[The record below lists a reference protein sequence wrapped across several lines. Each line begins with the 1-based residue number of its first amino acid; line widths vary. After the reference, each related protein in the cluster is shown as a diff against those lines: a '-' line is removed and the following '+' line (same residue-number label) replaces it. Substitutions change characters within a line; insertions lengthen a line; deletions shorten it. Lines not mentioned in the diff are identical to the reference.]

1 MPSSSLLSLF
11 SLLSILS
18 LSSAYTVVTLSTS
31 PSAAPPPLSNPWQ
44 RLNHLA
50 TASATRAHHLKHPQA
65 NTSAVKAPIFPHGYG
80 GYSISL
86 SFGTP
91 PQTLSFLMDTGS
103 SLVWFPCT
111 DSFSCSSCNF
121 IGVDP
126 ANITTFLPRLS
137 SSTKIVGCKDPKCR
151 WLSPNVRC
159 DGCRKNST
167 GCNESCP
174 PYRANYGSG
183 STSGILISETLIFP
197 EKSVENFIVGC
208 SIFASTEPSGIAGFG
223 RGPESLPA
231 QMGLKRFSYCLVSH
245 EFDDEP
251 VHSNLVLEAAS
262 GAGAGTAGGR
272 INYTPF
278 SKNPTTPKHPA
289 YKEYYYVALQK
300 ITVGGVDVRV
310 PYKFLVADAEGRGG
324 TMVDSGTTFT
334 FMENPVYELVA
345 GELEKQVGK
354 NYSRAAE
361 VENLSGLGPCFKVS
375 DENSFT
381 VPELAFHFKG
391 GAKMAL
397 PVENYF
403 SPLVDS
409 AVCMTITTDRG
420 GGGGGG
426 VRPGP
431 AIIFGN
437 YQQQNIYMEYDLE
450 NERLGFRKQVCNNK

>member
-1 MPSSSLLSLF
+1 MAEAQPPRHRVSHQS
-11 SLLSILS
+11 
-18 LSSAYTVVTLSTS
+18 
-31 PSAAPPPLSNPWQ
+31 PPPK
-44 RLNHLA
+44 
-50 TASATRAHHLKHPQA
+50 TPQA
-65 NTSAVKAPIFPHGYG
+65 NTSAVKVPIFPHGYG

-91 PQTLSFLMDTGS
+91 PQTLSFLLDTGS

-137 SSTKIVGCKDPKCR
+137 SSTKIVGCTDPKCR
-151 WLSPNVRC
+151 WISPNVQC

-174 PYRANYGSG
+174 LFRANYGSG
-183 STSGILISETLIFP
+183 STTALLISETLILP

-223 RGPESLPA
+223 RAPDSLPA

-251 VHSNLVLEAAS
+251 VHSNLVLETAS
-262 GAGAGTAGGR
+262 GAGASTEGAR

-289 YKEYYYVALQK
+289 YKEYYYATLQK

-310 PYKFLVADAEGRGG
+310 PFKFLVADAEGRGG
-324 TMVDSGTTFT
+324 TIVDSGTTLT

-409 AVCMTITTDRG
+409 AMCMTITTDRG
-420 GGGGGG
+420 GGGGGVG
-426 VRPGP
+426 QGP

>member
-1 MPSSSLLSLF
+1 MAEAQPPRHRVSHQSPLPQTPPGQHFRRQSTNISSL
-11 SLLSILS
+11 
-18 LSSAYTVVTLSTS
+18 
-31 PSAAPPPLSNPWQ
+31 
-44 RLNHLA
+44 
-50 TASATRAHHLKHPQA
+50 
-65 NTSAVKAPIFPHGYG
+65 YG

-91 PQTLSFLMDTGS
+91 SQTLSFLLDTGS

-151 WLSPNVRC
+151 WISPNVQC

-174 PYRANYGSG
+174 LFRANYGSG
-183 STSGILISETLIFP
+183 STTALLISETLILP

-223 RGPESLPA
+223 RAPDSLPA

-251 VHSNLVLEAAS
+251 VHSNLVLETAS
-262 GAGAGTAGGR
+262 GAAASIEGAR

-289 YKEYYYVALQK
+289 YKEYYYVTLQK

-310 PYKFLVADAEGRGG
+310 PFKFLVADAEGRGG
-324 TMVDSGTTFT
+324 TIVDSGTTLT

-345 GELEKQVGK
+345 EELEKQVGK

-391 GAKMAL
+391 GAKLAL

-409 AVCMTITTDRG
+409 AMCMTITTDRG
-420 GGGGGG
+420 GGGGGVG
-426 VRPGP
+426 QGP

-450 NERLGFRKQVCNNK
+450 NERLGFRKQICNNK

>member
-1 MPSSSLLSLF
+1 MSHEPEPTLSSPSPPPPSPQRHDFPTHGRGSTTSPPRQPPEPTTSNTPRPTLPPSKYQYFLTVMAATP
-11 SLLSILS
+11 S
-18 LSSAYTVVTLSTS
+18 LS
-31 PSAAPPPLSNPWQ
+31 
-44 RLNHLA
+44 
-50 TASATRAHHLKHPQA
+50 ASGLHRRRYPF
-65 NTSAVKAPIFPHGYG
+65 SW
-80 GYSISL
+80 
-86 SFGTP
+86 TP
-91 PQTLSFLMDTGS
+91 
-103 SLVWFPCT
+103 
-111 DSFSCSSCNF
+111 
-121 IGVDP
+121 
-126 ANITTFLPRLS
+126 
-137 SSTKIVGCKDPKCR
+137 IVGCKDPKCR
-151 WLSPNVRC
+151 WISPNVQC
-159 DGCRKNST
+159 DGCRKNTT
-167 GCNESCP
+167 GCKKSCP
-174 PYRANYGSG
+174 LFRANYGSG
-183 STSGILISETLIFP
+183 STTALLISETLIFP

-223 RGPESLPA
+223 RAPDSLPA

-251 VHSNLVLEAAS
+251 VHSNLVLETAS
-262 GAGAGTAGGR
+262 GAGASTEGAR

-289 YKEYYYVALQK
+289 YKEYYYVTLQK

-310 PYKFLVADAEGRGG
+310 PFKFLVADAEGRGG
-324 TMVDSGTTFT
+324 TIVDSGTTLT
-334 FMENPVYELVA
+334 FMENQVYELVA

-409 AVCMTITTDRG
+409 AMCMTITTDRG
-420 GGGGGG
+420 GGGGGVG
-426 VRPGP
+426 KGP